1 MKQIVVCRPVN
12 NIPINGA
19 MEYLLDAEGGV
30 RIFDS
35 REQAE
40 QELRNAGCVDEE
52 VRHMLFLESCGAC
65 LRCGSPLFKSLIP
78 QYKYQCFTCDEDFYK
93 CEQEGEPCG
102 THTTFSL
109 CS

>member
-1 MKQIVVCRPVN
+1 MKQVVVCRPVN

-19 MEYLLDAEGGV
+19 MEYLLDGEGGV

-35 REQAE
+35 TEQAE
-40 QELRNAGCVDEE
+40 KELRDAGCVDEE
-52 VRHMLFLESCGAC
+52 LRHILFLESCG
-65 LRCGSPLFKSLIP
+65 SPLFRSLIP
-78 QYKYQCFTCDEDFYK
+78 QYEYQCFTCDEDFYK